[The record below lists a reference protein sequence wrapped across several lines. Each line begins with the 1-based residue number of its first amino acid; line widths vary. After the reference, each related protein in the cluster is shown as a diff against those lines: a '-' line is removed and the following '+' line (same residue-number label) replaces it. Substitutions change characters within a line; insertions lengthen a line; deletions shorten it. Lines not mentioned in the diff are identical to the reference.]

1 VLCNSLFFTNDKKT
15 NPLPKNMVPQ
25 VENFPPIPNCG
36 VQMTHALHE
45 VGAKMVVAAPD
56 IRVKLR
62 KADFPLKKGPEELVQ
77 VGWLEAAVDNMECN
91 TCFLQAITDLVQCS
105 PPIQELEIVL
115 DSPLQSH
122 IPQDVVFPE
131 NIPKCNVSPSNLGTP
146 YGLSEVPNEIKEQ
159 ITRYSNWCTTP
170 IQLSRTFQYAQPV
183 QSSTMHTSVQG
194 ICGYLGFL
202 SLKENVA
209 TNGLYSYWNPDH
221 FARFVSFLLAR
232 GVGRGQVLKHISIAK
247 KVSSF
252 LRTVVTLDK
261 DKVHGSKVEEW
272 LSILERQVNVVMPRT
287 VRDANALPR
296 SDRVREWVEYLKEV
310 AEEAVAQDH
319 AVGRRSITFK
329 TAKMVSK
336 TMHNAQQCQPIYMSI
351 TKINP
356 TKNNWLIP
364 STSTHMHFPS
374 LICRCKVHS

>member
-1 VLCNSLFFTNDKKT
+1 
-15 NPLPKNMVPQ
+15 M
-25 VENFPPIPNCG
+25 I
-36 VQMTHALHE
+36 HALNE
-45 VGAKMVVAAPD
+45 VGAKMFVAAPD

-77 VGWLEAAVDNMECN
+77 VGWLEAAVDNMECD
-91 TCFLQAITDLVQCS
+91 TCFLQAITDLVKCS
-105 PPIQELEIVL
+105 PPIHELEIVL
-115 DSPLQSH
+115 EVNQPPPPPVSH
-122 IPQDVVFPE
+122 IPEDVHFPE

-146 YGLSEVPNEIKEQ
+146 YGLSEVPHDIKEQ

-202 SLKENVA
+202 SLKENVT

-247 KVSSF
+247 KVSAF
-252 LRTVVTLDK
+252 LRTTVPLDS
-261 DKVHGSKVEEW
+261 DKVHGTKVEEW

-287 VRDANALPR
+287 VRDGSTLPR

-310 AEEAVAQDH
+310 AEEAVAQDL
-319 AVGRRSITFK
+319 AVGRRNITFK
-329 TAKMVSK
+329 TAKMVS
-336 TMHNAQQCQPIYMSI
+336 N
-351 TKINP
+351 
-356 TKNNWLIP
+356 
-364 STSTHMHFPS
+364 
-374 LICRCKVHS
+374 RCL